1 MYIICTVQATQYD
14 YESWRL
20 NIQETSVKN
29 EITDGDATI
38 SLSQQN
44 LLLN

>member
-44 LLLN
+44 LLLS